1 MVHGGMPTP
10 RLSFVRLRQM
20 RDEMRAARLA
30 ILTGAVALLGACASN
45 GIRSEGGDVF
55 VLETNS
61 LSGSRAVER
70 GLADARDFCVANG
83 RQLVVQ
89 DSRIGSGNYQLQF
102 RCVAPFGTARAGG
115 VDPLM
120 TAAAS
125 PVAPAVAEA
134 APRRRVRRN
143 ASTTTAMAPVAEP
156 AAETPRPVRRTRRAQ
171 AAEAA
176 YVPPADSST
185 LQPMQTQPT
194 LASRFARPE
203 PAATEAPALPPVATT
218 PLFNPRGASF
228 PAPVATPV
236 RRIPADN
243 GPFAPIEQAAS
254 AAQPV
259 AAQPVAMVQPA
270 AAPRPAISD
279 ALPPIQLPPAAT
291 TAPSGQILAAPSTT
305 YGASVPSPQVLPG
318 ASSALTPIASPLR
331 PMPAAVP
338 AANPSQPPPGFFNNP
353 AR

>member
-1 MVHGGMPTP
+1 
-10 RLSFVRLRQM
+10 
-20 RDEMRAARLA
+20 MRATRLA
-30 ILTGAVALLGACASN
+30 VLTGAVALLGACASN

-120 TAAAS
+120 AAAAS
-125 PVAPAVAEA
+125 PVAPAVAET
-134 APRRRVRRN
+134 APRRQVRRR
-143 ASTTTAMAPVAEP
+143 AATAETATMAPIADP
-156 AAETPRPVRRTRRAQ
+156 AAETPRPVRRARRTSVAS
-171 AAEAA
+171 AA
-176 YVPPADSST
+176 YVPPADNAT

-194 LASRFARPE
+194 LPSRFARPE

-236 RRIPADN
+236 RRLPADN
-243 GPFAPIEQAAS
+243 GPFAPIEQAGAP
-254 AAQPV
+254 ATQAV
-259 AAQPVAMVQPA
+259 AAQPVAVMQPA
-270 AAPRPAISD
+270 AAASA

-291 TAPSGQILAAPSTT
+291 SAPSGRILAAPSTG
-305 YGASVPSPQVLPG
+305 YGASVPSPQALPG
-318 ASSALTPIASPLR
+318 ATSALAPIASPLR

-338 AANPSQPPPGFFNNP
+338 AANPSQPPTGFFNNP
-353 AR
+353 GR